1 MIITQNG
8 QMIDHEI
15 KREFPIKIKRTENCD
30 PGPVLKSHWHEEFM
44 MFYIQE
50 GQAVVHCNSRP
61 ISAGPKDFIVIN
73 CNDIHY
79 LENRCSRLVEYH
91 LIIDFSFLLGRPK
104 DICQIKYIAPLLKN
118 AIRFQNK
125 ITDDPELIQE
135 FLALAREYQQQDTG
149 YELSIKASL
158 YRILTL
164 LMRRY
169 TIPVN
174 QERESKRH
182 YSLVKQLRP
191 VLEYID
197 QHYEQK
203 LTLERL
209 ANMAHMSRHH
219 FGRLFK
225 SITGLPPIE
234 YVNHLRINTAAQL
247 LTEQQLTIG
256 ETALAVG
263 FSDSNYFSRLFK
275 KYKKQSPTGVQ
286 KMVR

>member
-1 MIITQNG
+1 MFITQNG

-15 KREFPIKIKRTENCD
+15 KREFPIKIKRTENCE

-61 ISAGPKDFIVIN
+61 IPAGPKDFIVIN
-73 CNDIHY
+73 RNDIHY
-79 LENRCSRLVEYH
+79 LENRCNRLIEYH
-91 LIIDFSFLLGRPK
+91 LIIDFSFLLGRPE
-104 DICQIKYIAPLLKN
+104 DICQIKYITPLMKN
-118 AIRFQNK
+118 TIRFQNK
-125 ITDDPELIQE
+125 ITNDSELTQE
-135 FLALAREYQQQDTG
+135 FLALTREYQHQDTG
-149 YELSIKASL
+149 YELSVKASL

-169 TIPVN
+169 TIPAD
-174 QERESKRH
+174 QESKRH
-182 YSLVKQLRP
+182 YNPINQLRP
-191 VLEYID
+191 VLQYID
-197 QHYEQK
+197 QHYEEK
-203 LTLERL
+203 LTLQNL

-234 YVNHLRINTAAQL
+234 YINHLRINTAAQL
-247 LTEQQLTIG
+247 LTEQQLTVG

-275 KYKKQSPTGVQ
+275 KYKKQSPTCMQ
-286 KMVR
+286 RIAK